1 MLEKDKEYLL
11 EILYQE
17 LKDQQEGW
25 QVSSKYSEE
34 SLKRIIKEI
43 TNA

>member
-17 LKDQQEGW
+17 LKDQQTGW
-25 QVSSKYSEE
+25 QVSSKHSEE
-34 SLKRIIKEI
+34 SLKRIIQEI
-43 TNA
+43 ENA